1 MRKLVESTFV
11 SLDGVMSN
19 PQDWAPPYWDDE
31 YTAYERRVM
40 EPVDDLL
47 LGRATYDGFSVS
59 WSQRSGDWYADRMN
73 SLPKQVI
80 SRGRPELTWN
90 SRLLEGGD
98 LVASVRALKEQDGG
112 DLLKFGTGET
122 DLTLLPAGLVDEL
135 HIWVFP
141 VIAGE
146 GGRLLEGLPT
156 THLALRETTRF
167 SSGVVVLRFAGT
179 VER

>member
-1 MRKLVESTFV
+1 MSKLVESTFV

-40 EPVDDLL
+40 EPVDELL

-80 SRGRPELTWN
+80 SREPSGAHLERAALGGRRP
-90 SRLLEGGD
+90 RLLGPGAEGARGGD
-98 LVASVRALKEQDGG
+98 I
-112 DLLKFGTGET
+112 LKFGTGET

-135 HIWVFP
+135 HLWVFP
-141 VIAGE
+141 RHRRRRWPAA
-146 GGRLLEGLPT
+146 R
-156 THLALRETTRF
+156 
-167 SSGVVVLRFAGT
+167 GVADHRT
-179 VER
+179 WP

>member
-1 MRKLVESTFV
+1 MRRLVESTFV

-40 EPVDDLL
+40 EPVDALL

-73 SLPKQVI
+73 TLPKHVM

-90 SRLLEGGD
+90 AQLLEGDD
-98 LVASVRALKEQDGG
+98 LVASVRELKHRDGG
-112 DLLKFGTGET
+112 DILKFGTGES

-135 HIWVFP
+135 PLWVFP
-141 VIAGE
+141 VVAGA
-146 GGRLLEGLPT
+146 GGRLLEGLPI
-156 THLALRETTRF
+156 THLALQDSTRF
-167 SSGVVVLRFAGT
+167 GSGIVVHRYAGVVDR
-179 VER
+179 

>member
-40 EPVDDLL
+40 EPVDGLL

-80 SRGRPELTWN
+80 SCGRPELTWN
-90 SRLLEGGD
+90 AQLLEGDD
-98 LVASVRALKEQDGG
+98 LVPSVRALKQ
-112 DLLKFGTGET
+112 
-122 DLTLLPAGLVDEL
+122 
-135 HIWVFP
+135 
-141 VIAGE
+141 
-146 GGRLLEGLPT
+146 
-156 THLALRETTRF
+156 REDATSS
-167 SSGVVVLRFAGT
+167 SSGPAKPT
-179 VER
+179 